1 MSGNFTQRGEP
12 AILDKVLRTKMALL
26 NGVDMVLELPVE
38 YATGS
43 ADVFAFGAI
52 DIINK
57 SNFIDTLSFG
67 SESGDITAFS
77 DLADVLNTEPEEFKT
92 LLKMELG
99 KGASYPVA
107 RALALSSYLNRD
119 ISFLNNPNNILALEY
134 TRALKRTESPVW
146 PCTIQRVVSEYNS
159 EEMTGSISS
168 ASAIRK
174 AFSDENIEE
183 ALSALPESCGEILVK
198 ELKSVPVIDDY
209 SSALHYILRTKSA
222 EEISQYAD
230 ITEGLENRIINNMGQ
245 KPISEI
251 INIIKTKRYTYTK
264 LQRAILHIILNIKKA
279 DQNMNEGV
287 QYIRVLG
294 FRKEKEHLLTELS
307 QKSSVPVITN
317 AKTAEDYLHKEIM
330 ATDLYYMITN
340 GEKGKE
346 YTNPIVVL

>member
-1 MSGNFTQRGEP
+1 
-12 AILDKVLRTKMALL
+12 
-26 NGVDMVLELPVE
+26 
-38 YATGS
+38 
-43 ADVFAFGAI
+43 
-52 DIINK
+52 
-57 SNFIDTLSFG
+57 
-67 SESGDITAFS
+67 
-77 DLADVLNTEPEEFKT
+77 
-92 LLKMELG
+92 MELG

-134 TRALKRTESPVW
+134 TRALKRTESTVW

-174 AFSDENIEE
+174 AFADENIEE
-183 ALSALPESCGEILVK
+183 ALSALPESCGEILIK
-198 ELKSVPVIDDY
+198 ELKSIPDIDDY
-209 SSALHYILRTKSA
+209 SPALHYILRTKSA
-222 EEISQYAD
+222 EEISEYAD
-230 ITEGLENRIINNMGQ
+230 ITEGLENRIINNMGR

-264 LQRAILHIILNIKKA
+264 LQRAILHIILNIKKS
-279 DQNMNEGV
+279 DQNINDGV

-340 GEKGKE
+340 GEKGRE